1 MYAILQHGGHQY
13 RVASG
18 DRILVDRIPVEVGS
32 TVTLES
38 VLLIGDGAETDVAK
52 GSPVEASVTATVIAH
67 RRGRKIR
74 VFTYKPKKRHR
85 RTLGYRSQLTEL
97 RIDEV
102 ARGKAAEK
110 PKAAAKPRKAAQP
123 EAEAAPEASKAVAE
137 AVKAEAADLAVEE
150 SRRHRR
156 RARGDEGGGEEAGCK
171 AQGCESEEGTR
182 RWRIRKAAGAPATD
196 ATARPSGSASSVTPA
211 RSSSRAPSSSASAGR
226 RSSRAS
232 TSGVG
237 RDHTLFALRTG
248 TVAYDQTGHDRTR
261 ANVRAMPIFSVGE
274 MIEEPVDEEP
284 VAATG

>member
-38 VLLIGDGAETDVAK
+38 VLLLGDCPETDVAK

-102 ARGKAAEK
+102 ARGKA
-110 PKAAAKPRKAAQP
+110 
-123 EAEAAPEASKAVAE
+123 
-137 AVKAEAADLAVEE
+137 
-150 SRRHRR
+150 
-156 RARGDEGGGEEAGCK
+156 
-171 AQGCESEEGTR
+171 
-182 RWRIRKAAGAPATD
+182 
-196 ATARPSGSASSVTPA
+196 
-211 RSSSRAPSSSASAGR
+211 
-226 RSSRAS
+226 
-232 TSGVG
+232 
-237 RDHTLFALRTG
+237 
-248 TVAYDQTGHDRTR
+248 
-261 ANVRAMPIFSVGE
+261 
-274 MIEEPVDEEP
+274 
-284 VAATG
+284 

>member
-97 RIDEV
+97 LIDEV
-102 ARGKAAEK
+102 GRGKPTAK
-110 PKAAAKPRKAAQP
+110 PKASAPKRAAAPKAAKAEVIEAQAETIAREAEAIAV
-123 EAEAAPEASKAVAE
+123 EAEAAEAEVAVAAE
-137 AVKAEAADLAVEE
+137 TDEPKAEKAAPKPAAPK
-150 SRRHRR
+150 
-156 RARGDEGGGEEAGCK
+156 RARTPKPKKDPGD
-171 AQGCESEEGTR
+171 
-182 RWRIRKAAGAPATD
+182 GA
-196 ATARPSGSASSVTPA
+196 
-211 RSSSRAPSSSASAGR
+211 
-226 RSSRAS
+226 
-232 TSGVG
+232 
-237 RDHTLFALRTG
+237 
-248 TVAYDQTGHDRTR
+248 
-261 ANVRAMPIFSVGE
+261 
-274 MIEEPVDEEP
+274 
-284 VAATG
+284 

>member
-85 RTLGYRSQLTEL
+85 RTLGFRSQLTEL

-102 ARGKAAEK
+102 ARGKGGARPKATAPKRAAAPKAAKAEGKEAKAEAIADEAEAIAVQAEAAEADVAVAELAVEEAVASAADEPAAEK
-110 PKAAAKPRKAAQP
+110 PAAKQT
-123 EAEAAPEASKAVAE
+123 APK
-137 AVKAEAADLAVEE
+137 
-150 SRRHRR
+150 
-156 RARGDEGGGEEAGCK
+156 RARTPRPKKDPGD
-171 AQGCESEEGTR
+171 
-182 RWRIRKAAGAPATD
+182 GA
-196 ATARPSGSASSVTPA
+196 
-211 RSSSRAPSSSASAGR
+211 
-226 RSSRAS
+226 
-232 TSGVG
+232 
-237 RDHTLFALRTG
+237 
-248 TVAYDQTGHDRTR
+248 
-261 ANVRAMPIFSVGE
+261 
-274 MIEEPVDEEP
+274 
-284 VAATG
+284 

>member
-97 RIDEV
+97 LIDEV
-102 ARGKAAEK
+102 GRGNKQARPKATAPK
-110 PKAAAKPRKAAQP
+110 RAAAPKAAKAAVIEAETIAHEDDAIGV
-123 EAEAAPEASKAVAE
+123 EAEAAKAEVAVAE
-137 AVKAEAADLAVEE
+137 VAVEE
-150 SRRHRR
+150 
-156 RARGDEGGGEEAGCK
+156 A
-171 AQGCESEEGTR
+171 
-182 RWRIRKAAGAPATD
+182 
-196 ATARPSGSASSVTPA
+196 
-211 RSSSRAPSSSASAGR
+211 
-226 RSSRAS
+226 
-232 TSGVG
+232 
-237 RDHTLFALRTG
+237 
-248 TVAYDQTGHDRTR
+248 
-261 ANVRAMPIFSVGE
+261 
-274 MIEEPVDEEP
+274 
-284 VAATG
+284 VAAEAEETEAE

>member
-97 RIDEV
+97 LIEEV
-102 ARGKAAEK
+102 GRGKPAAK
-110 PKAAAKPRKAAQP
+110 PKAAAPKRAAAPKAAAKADP
-123 EAEAAPEASKAVAE
+123 IEAEAEAIATEAVAIAIEAEVAEAEIAAAEEAVEDAVEAEAEAA
-137 AVKAEAADLAVEE
+137 AAKKPAAPK
-150 SRRHRR
+150 
-156 RARGDEGGGEEAGCK
+156 RARTPKPKKEPAD
-171 AQGCESEEGTR
+171 
-182 RWRIRKAAGAPATD
+182 GA
-196 ATARPSGSASSVTPA
+196 
-211 RSSSRAPSSSASAGR
+211 
-226 RSSRAS
+226 
-232 TSGVG
+232 
-237 RDHTLFALRTG
+237 
-248 TVAYDQTGHDRTR
+248 
-261 ANVRAMPIFSVGE
+261 
-274 MIEEPVDEEP
+274 
-284 VAATG
+284 

>member
-102 ARGKAAEK
+102 ARGKADEK
-110 PKAAAKPRKAAQP
+110 PKAAAKPRKAAEP
-123 EAEAAPEASKAVAE
+123 A
-137 AVKAEAADLAVEE
+137 KAEAAAEAPKKAAAAKVPETPEVPDTDEAVE
-150 SRRHRR
+150 
-156 RARGDEGGGEEAGCK
+156 
-171 AQGCESEEGTR
+171 
-182 RWRIRKAAGAPATD
+182 AA
-196 ATARPSGSASSVTPA
+196 
-211 RSSSRAPSSSASAGR
+211 ASAGEDAEAVEDAAPT
-226 RSSRAS
+226 SDDETAVVKKPATKPAAAKAAAKPRAP
-232 TSGVG
+232 
-237 RDHTLFALRTG
+237 
-248 TVAYDQTGHDRTR
+248 R
-261 ANVRAMPIFSVGE
+261 AKKDPADG
-274 MIEEPVDEEP
+274 
-284 VAATG
+284 A

>member
-102 ARGKAAEK
+102 ARGKADEK
-110 PKAAAKPRKAAQP
+110 PKAAAKPRKAAEP
-123 EAEAAPEASKAVAE
+123 AKAEVAAAPAPEGAAVAE
-137 AVKAEAADLAVEE
+137 APETATAALAVE
-150 SRRHRR
+150 
-156 RARGDEGGGEEAGCK
+156 D
-171 AQGCESEEGTR
+171 
-182 RWRIRKAAGAPATD
+182 APAEKVD
-196 ATARPSGSASSVTPA
+196 EKVAAKKPA
-211 RSSSRAPSSSASAGR
+211 AAKPRAP
-226 RSSRAS
+226 RAKKDPAD
-232 TSGVG
+232 G
-237 RDHTLFALRTG
+237 A
-248 TVAYDQTGHDRTR
+248 
-261 ANVRAMPIFSVGE
+261 
-274 MIEEPVDEEP
+274 
-284 VAATG
+284 